1 MSWMDRVL
9 EEQLAAAAEKGEL
22 VAEPLKGKPIPGIDE
37 HRPDGWWAN
46 SLVRRERSADRRQTA
61 IEAMKQARVEF
72 WRAETLD
79 RLRSLVADANDAIAT
94 ANINLID
101 TDRLEPFDVVDIETR
116 WHSLRSR

>member
-1 MSWMDRVL
+1 MDRVL